1 MIVLGDFN
9 LSPTTTGMLALFIF
23 PSQKAL
29 IDTYEIIKNIL
40 KTLWNSVFLCVLGAN
55 VEVWEIFIRTNY
67 EWKYYCRFKMSDVMV
82 NKTPDVYS
90 YAAILQNSWFV
101 YILIA

>member
-1 MIVLGDFN
+1 VIVLGDFN

-40 KTLWNSVFLCVLGAN
+40 KTL
-55 VEVWEIFIRTNY
+55 
-67 EWKYYCRFKMSDVMV
+67 
-82 NKTPDVYS
+82 
-90 YAAILQNSWFV
+90 
-101 YILIA
+101 